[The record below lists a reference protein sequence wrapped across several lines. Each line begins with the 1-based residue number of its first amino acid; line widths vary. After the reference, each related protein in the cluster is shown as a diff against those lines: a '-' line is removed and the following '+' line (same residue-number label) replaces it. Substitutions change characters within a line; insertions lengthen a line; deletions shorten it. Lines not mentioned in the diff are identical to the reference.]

1 MQGLKLY
8 RIQSKHDGPTQSCAE
23 AECENHLRGFQVILD
38 EGDAMGRQRATY
50 VRQDDRRH
58 VETYDPDLELTVF
71 TFPPGTTCFAP
82 HYTVA
87 AWKVDNQ
94 RHTKADHWVEDFAE
108 HQDRIERSL
117 NNG

>member
-1 MQGLKLY
+1 MQGLKHY
-8 RIQSKHDGPTQSCAE
+8 RILSKHDGPTQSCAE
-23 AECENHLRGFQVILD
+23 AECENHLHGFRVILD
-38 EGDAMGRQRATY
+38 EGTSEGSGRATY

-58 VETYDPDLELTVF
+58 KESFDSDLGLTVF

-82 HYTVA
+82 HYTVPA
-87 AWKVDNQ
+87 YVVDNV
-94 RHTKADHWVEDFAE
+94 RHTTAGFWIEDFSE